1 MRNEKIKEQLLGEIS
16 DLQLKARE
24 NIKKDYISNKNKYI
38 LDFLNVI
45 DSLLIRNLELQQEN
59 KLKKIKYIWINCL
72 RVSVETESYEYVI
85 KVYDEDI
92 YLNNNVAEVVY
103 VPEYCLKHIEN
114 DKETISKLVM
124 NKIIRAKQYEVKDL
138 QKWYIW
144 DTYIQEIPSEMEEA
158 VEQIKSLSSYQ
169 KLDKD
174 TDVIMY
180 YGEVYEYGKKKYHI
194 E

>member
-1 MRNEKIKEQLLGEIS
+1 MRNEKIKEQLLEEIS
-16 DLQLKARE
+16 DLQLKVRE

-45 DSLLIRNLELQQEN
+45 DSLLIRSLELQQEN
-59 KLKKIKYIWINCL
+59 KLKKIKYIWVNCL

-138 QKWYIW
+138 QKWYVW

-158 VEQIKSLSSYQ
+158 VEQIKGLSSYQ

-174 TDVIMY
+174 TDIVMY